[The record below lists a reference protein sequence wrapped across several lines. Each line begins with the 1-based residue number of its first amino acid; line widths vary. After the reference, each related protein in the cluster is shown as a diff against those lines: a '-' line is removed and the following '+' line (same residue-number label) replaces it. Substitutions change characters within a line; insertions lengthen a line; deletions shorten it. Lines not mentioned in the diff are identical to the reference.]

1 MKGEECFRWYIK
13 IDFIFGDH
21 PRSNKVT
28 QGIILHILIYAHA
41 ISINY
46 KFSWFLNSQFI
57 RCVKHVDVYSCTS
70 FAPRNHIVGF
80 IRNFLLSLNTVK
92 KNATATQYE
101 LMSVE
106 RRWERERT
114 TQIESRSTRSL
125 NSVPALFAS
134 RNDAGTND

>member
-1 MKGEECFRWYIK
+1 MYKRLAVQYARHSRQEIAPW
-13 IDFIFGDH
+13 DL
-21 PRSNKVT
+21 SVT
-28 QGIILHILIYAHA
+28 P
-41 ISINY
+41 
-46 KFSWFLNSQFI
+46 
-57 RCVKHVDVYSCTS
+57 C
-70 FAPRNHIVGF
+70 
-80 IRNFLLSLNTVK
+80 SLNAVK

-101 LMSVE
+101 LMSAE